1 VATEQKLVILG
12 SRIFAEEVADLVSE
26 CDGFRLEAF
35 GENWERE
42 RCEET
47 LLGYPII
54 WIDDLKP
61 LSATHQAVCAIGT
74 THRSLFVGQARE
86 LGFEFAV
93 VRHPS
98 TRVSATSAVGAGSIL
113 SVGVIVG
120 AHTTLGEHV
129 IVNRGC
135 LIGHHT
141 RIGDF
146 VTISPGANIA
156 GAVEIGDGSYI
167 GMGAIVLDRIKI
179 GSHAVVGAGAVVTRD
194 VPDNVQVMG
203 VPAQITKT
211 NVDGR

>member
-1 VATEQKLVILG
+1 MENRQKLIILG
-12 SRIFAEEVADLVSE
+12 SRIFSEEVADLVSE
-26 CDGFRLEAF
+26 CADLELVAF

-42 RCEET
+42 RCNDT

-54 WIDDLKP
+54 WIDDLAP
-61 LSATHQAVCAIGT
+61 FAPTHRAVCGIGT
-74 THRSLFVGQARE
+74 THRSLFVGQARD

-98 TRVSATSAVGAGSIL
+98 ARVSATSTVGKGSIL

-120 AHTTLGEHV
+120 AHTTIGEHV
-129 IVNRGC
+129 IINRGS

-146 VTISPGANIA
+146 VTVSPGANIA
-156 GAVEIGDGSYI
+156 GAIEIGEGTYI
-167 GMGAIVLDRIKI
+167 GMGAIVLDHIKI
-179 GSHAVVGAGAVVTRD
+179 GSHSVVGAGAVVTKD
-194 VPDNVQVMG
+194 VPDNVQVLG

-211 NVDGR
+211 NIDGR